1 MSLVLRTIIVPAA
14 IQDTCQTLCEML
26 AEGDAGKDMFLRG
39 LCPTGQTASTHY
51 ISSGP
56 IEEAFADILP
66 LTTATT
72 TYDEEGEATTTV
84 STRPADVAGVAAL
97 IGDAGMVMPTDQIAA
112 LLELIDV
119 SEQSP
124 EEAMARLGLVYTP
137 EAEEAP

>member
-1 MSLVLRTIIVPAA
+1 MSLVHRCIIVPAA
-14 IQDTCQTLCEML
+14 IQATCQTLCEML

-39 LCPTGQTASTHY
+39 LCPTGEAESTHY

-72 TYDEEGEATTTV
+72 TYDEEGDATTTV
-84 STRPADVAGVAAL
+84 STRPADVAGIAAL
-97 IGDAGMVMPTDQIAA
+97 IAQAGMSMPTEQIAA
-112 LLELIDV
+112 LLALIDV
-119 SEQSP
+119 SEQP
-124 EEAMARLGLVYTP
+124 AEEAMARLGLVYTP